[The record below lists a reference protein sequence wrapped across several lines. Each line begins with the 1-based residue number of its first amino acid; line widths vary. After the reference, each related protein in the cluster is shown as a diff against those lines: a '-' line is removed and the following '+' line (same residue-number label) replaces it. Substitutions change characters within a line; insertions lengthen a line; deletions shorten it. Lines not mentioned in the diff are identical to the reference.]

1 MDKPIVGQIDCIY
14 LPAKNKEAT
23 IRWYQEKL
31 GLRWTG
37 VSFDLG
43 GGPEIMLVT
52 PKREE
57 DATLTYKT
65 DDWEGEDYDMHLLT
79 FKSDDIERTHAHLK
93 AQGVSVSEIKLYD
106 GNRKNF
112 RFYDLN
118 GNRLDVWSGW
128 L

>member
-1 MDKPIVGQIDCIY
+1 MTKLFPR
-14 LPAKNKEAT
+14 LLHSFRNFAKNMT
-23 IRWYQEKL
+23 RI
-31 GLRWTG
+31 
-37 VSFDLG
+37 
-43 GGPEIMLVT
+43 IT